1 MVRRAALAAAIRE
14 NYPSE
19 RGADD
24 MHMESSASS
33 TDTKRRRKKILIA
46 AGSLLAAVVVIAVV
60 LITLSNRI
68 IEYGLRRALGENF
81 RVERI
86 SVGWGTIEA
95 EGVQFLKGGQPT
107 VSIKKMAL
115 RPDLLAIVR
124 KSYSIS
130 RLVLEEPVLKLQTD
144 EKGEIISPI
153 APPSPEAAKTP
164 QTPIPPIRI
173 GHLVIK
179 NGSLSYIDTS
189 IKKPNAIEARNINLT
204 MDNFAFPFKDKNSK
218 ITLDTLLS
226 GDLISGSVHVDGKIN
241 LASKAADINCRL
253 ANASAMNH
261 VGAGP
266 EIRLQEGHFKLSSQ
280 GGQSPLFVIS
290 DAVLKGPFFRV
301 EVNKKGNIVV
311 PMPFQDQKTPK
322 QVKKEREKIR
332 LAVKNLTVSNG
343 ELLYMDGNIATP
355 PHPMR
360 VTAIALTLDQVRIPF
375 DNTPSTYAMLGKMP
389 GKHTTGD
396 IRVSGRTSFKNLDT
410 NAKIAAQDVDI
421 TNFGPYVEKK
431 GDAKVTRGSLDMNMN
446 AVIQNKIIHA
456 PAKTVIRNLELAEGK
471 GVGSRLMGIP
481 RVALIKFLE
490 TSNNR
495 IEIDFTVEGNLDNP
509 QFSFGETIIKRM
521 TVELAKKLGL
531 SVVGIGETAV
541 SQGTKALKGVGGGL
555 KGIGEGV
562 KRLFR

>member
-1 MVRRAALAAAIRE
+1 M
-14 NYPSE
+14 S
-19 RGADD
+19 
-24 MHMESSASS
+24 MESSVGS
-33 TDTKRRRKKILIA
+33 TDAKRRRRRLLIA

-81 RVERI
+81 RVEHI
-86 SVGWGTIEA
+86 SVGLGNIEA

-107 VSIKKMAL
+107 VSIKKMTL
-115 RPDLLAIVR
+115 RPDLLAILR

-153 APPSPEAAKTP
+153 APPSSQTSKTP
-164 QTPIPPIRI
+164 ETPVPSITI

-179 NGSLSYIDTS
+179 NGSLSYIDAS
-189 IKKPNAIEARNINLT
+189 IKKPNGIEARNINLT
-204 MDNFAFPFKDKNSK
+204 MDNFAFPFKDKSSK
-218 ITLDTLLS
+218 ITLDTMLS
-226 GDLISGSVHVDGKIN
+226 GDLIAGAVHVDGKIN
-241 LASKAADINCRL
+241 LASKATDINCRL
-253 ANASAMNH
+253 ADVSAMNY

-266 EIRLQEGHFKLSSQ
+266 EIRLQEGHFKVSSQ

-290 DAVLKGPFFRV
+290 DATLKGPFFRV
-301 EVNKKGNIVV
+301 EVNKKGDVVV
-311 PMPFQDQKTPK
+311 PMPFQDQKTPR

-332 LAVKNLTVSNG
+332 LALKSLTVSDG
-343 ELLYMDGNIATP
+343 ELLYMDGKIATP

-360 VTAIALTLDQVRIPF
+360 VTAIALTLDQVHIPL
-375 DNTPSTYAMLGKMP
+375 DNTPSTYAMSGKMP
-389 GKHTTGD
+389 GKHSTGD
-396 IRVSGRTSFKNLDT
+396 IRISGRTSFKNLDT
-410 NAKIAAQDVDI
+410 NAKMAVQDVDI
-421 TNFGPYVEKK
+421 TNFGPYIEKK

-446 AVIQNKIIHA
+446 AAIHNKIIHA

-490 TSNNR
+490 TSKNR
-495 IEIDFTVEGNLDNP
+495 IEIDLTVEGNLDNP

-541 SQGTKALKGVGGGL
+541 SQGTKAFQGVGSGL
-555 KGIGEGV
+555 KGFGEGV